1 MIHGTGIWDS
11 ISRDLEKREKG
22 EKKAKQK
29 SPTPFAWVISQP

>member
-1 MIHGTGIWDS
+1 MIHSRGIWDS

-22 EKKAKQK
+22 EEKAKQK